1 MEGPDFAKL
10 YIIKDDSNILY
21 LWKPL
26 ETMVCLLSSYYYGWL
41 IAFGDIEM
49 GIPLISIIFEGLMFF
64 GMMINFLREY
74 TPDGET

>member
-1 MEGPDFAKL
+1 
-10 YIIKDDSNILY
+10 
-21 LWKPL
+21 
-26 ETMVCLLSSYYYGWL
+26 MVCLLSSYYYGWL